1 MVKTKQYV
9 VARVKP
15 VLSTLDDTGSK
26 FTIRIILKGLEKKIG
41 ATVIYLEKG
50 LLFLLLPRMVV
61 PAGPSLA
68 LSRNQLAGGS
78 FRSVFSCRRAK
89 AACGGAEEYFTTALL
104 FTSLPPRNNTDPWFP
119 ERN

>member
-1 MVKTKQYV
+1 MVKTKQYE
-9 VARVKP
+9 VAMVKP
-15 VLSTLDDTGSK
+15 ILSTLNDTGSK
-26 FTIRIILKGLEKKIG
+26 FTIRITLKGLEKIG
-41 ATVIYLEKG
+41 IAVIYLEKG

-89 AACGGAEEYFTTALL
+89 AA
-104 FTSLPPRNNTDPWFP
+104 
-119 ERN
+119 